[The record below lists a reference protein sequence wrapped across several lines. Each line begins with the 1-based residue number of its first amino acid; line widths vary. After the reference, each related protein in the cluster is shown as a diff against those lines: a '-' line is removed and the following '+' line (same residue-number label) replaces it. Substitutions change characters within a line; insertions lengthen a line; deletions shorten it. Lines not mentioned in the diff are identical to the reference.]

1 MKSDSNNIMNYTKEW
16 LRAYEERQ
24 AKAVQAYWRGFQTHE
39 ASSLRP
45 TNPKPEP
52 PVLDGPLA
60 EEEVEGRDT
69 RRRITVT
76 SYRVRLLDQDNLCI
90 KYHIDGLRY
99 NGVIEDD
106 TTKHIV
112 ITERQVQ
119 VATRKEER
127 TEIEVT

>member
-1 MKSDSNNIMNYTKEW
+1 MKYTKEW

-24 AKAVQAYWRGFQTHE
+24 SKAVEAYWRGVRTHE
-39 ASSLRP
+39 ADSVRP
-45 TNPKPEP
+45 TSPQPEP

-60 EEEVEGRDT
+60 EEEVAGRDT
-69 RRRITVT
+69 RRRVTVT

-99 NGVIEDD
+99 NGIIEDD

-127 TEIEVT
+127 TEIEVV

>member
-1 MKSDSNNIMNYTKEW
+1 MKFTNEW
-16 LRAYEERQ
+16 LKEYEARNQ
-24 AKAVQAYWRGFQTHE
+24 RTT
-39 ASSLRP
+39 S
-45 TNPKPEP
+45 PKPEP
-52 PVLDGPLA
+52 TVLDGALA

-69 RRRITVT
+69 RRRVTVT

-99 NGVIEDD
+99 NGIIEDD

-127 TEIEVT
+127 TEIEVNDGQ

>member
-1 MKSDSNNIMNYTKEW
+1 MRVTAEW
-16 LRAYEERQ
+16 VQEYERKR
-24 AKAVQAYWRGFQTHE
+24 AKAAEVSH
-39 ASSLRP
+39 LRP
-45 TNPKPEP
+45 ADSKPKPT
-52 PVLDGPLA
+52 VLDAPLA
-60 EEEVEGRDT
+60 EEEVAGRDT

-99 NGVIEDD
+99 AGVIEDD

-127 TEIEVT
+127 TEIEVI

>member
-1 MKSDSNNIMNYTKEW
+1 MNYTTEW

-24 AKAVQAYWRGFQTHE
+24 SKAVQAYWRGVQAHE

-45 TNPKPEP
+45 TDPKPEP
-52 PVLDGPLA
+52 TVLDAPLGA
-60 EEEVEGRDT
+60 EEVEGCDP
-69 RRRITVT
+69 RRRVTVT

-99 NGVIEDD
+99 AGVIRDD
-106 TTKHIV
+106 TTEDIEIFVHQQK
-112 ITERQVQ
+112 

-127 TEIEVT
+127 TEIEVV